1 MESILKTLSSPV
13 AVVTGDP
20 SRITSPES
28 RYKFLT
34 CSTLPGVF
42 LRILYDRGENLMKLG
57 RKIKSLSGSRRG
69 KKDRGDKRGESPR
82 TKVAGRWKVRC
93 QGKETIKGV

>member
-20 SRITSPES
+20 SRIISPES

-34 CSTLPGVF
+34 CCILPGVF
-42 LRILYDRGENLMKLG
+42 LRILYDTGENLMKLG

-69 KKDRGDKRGESPR
+69 KKDRIEVTREEKAREQ
-82 TKVAGRWKVRC
+82 RW
-93 QGKETIKGV
+93 QEGGK